1 MIELEEKIKKRKKE
15 DFITLIIGCTFL
27 IIFAL
32 QLYRAY
38 LEVGVLNFDLILF
51 NFEYN
56 LKNRFFFVPTKEYKV
71 IFLLISMF
79 FLIKSLDIL
88 SNNKKYMRGEEY
100 GSSRWATSKEKQK
113 YKDRKEQK
121 NLILAEDIRLS
132 LNGRKIKRNANVCVV
147 GASGTGKSRYVVK
160 PNLMQLNTSYVITDP
175 KGELFKETGKM
186 FLNHKYKVKVFNLKD
201 ISETMKYNP
210 FKYFYKIEDI
220 FSFIK
225 MLIENTDNGAKGN
238 DPFWEKAETLL
249 LQAIMIYLYEERPK
263 HEQTLPNVIKL
274 LRTAKIAE
282 DEEKGTVNPLDI
294 IFSDLEKEKGETFA
308 VKQYKDFKAGSGKT
322 LKTVLMCALTR
333 LAFVDI
339 PTIENMLSDDELEIE
354 KLGQEKTALFVII
367 PDNESSFNFLVSILY
382 NQMFKV
388 LVNIADTKTL
398 KIPIQYVLDEIA
410 NIGQIPNFEKVMGT
424 IRSRKMSA
432 MIFLQ
437 SISQL
442 ENMYK
447 NTWKSI
453 VDNCNS
459 TLFLG
464 GDESAEWMSKK
475 LGKRTIDSTTTNQS
489 RGRNKSTSE
498 NNVILG
504 RELMTAEEITRM
516 PDEDCICKIRGSYPM
531 YSRKYD
537 ITKHPLY
544 SELGDAFDP
553 ENKNNFNFQDLIIA
567 QKRNMKTNAEELAE
581 NLEKMKD
588 MLEESGV

>member
-38 LEVGVLNFDLILF
+38 LEVGVLNFDSILF

-489 RGRNKSTSE
+489 RGRNRSTSE

>member
-15 DFITLIIGCTFL
+15 DFITLIIGCIFL

-38 LEVGVLNFDLILF
+38 LEVGVLNFDSILL

-56 LKNRFFFVPTKEYKV
+56 IKNKFFFVPTKEYKV

-132 LNGRKIKRNANVCVV
+132 LNGRKIKKNANVCVV

-249 LQAIMIYLYEERPK
+249 LQAVMIYLYEERPK

-282 DEEKGTVNPLDI
+282 DEEKGAVNPLDI

-308 VKQYKDFKAGSGKT
+308 VKQYKDFKSGSGKT

-388 LVNIADTKTL
+388 LVNIADKKTL

-489 RGRNKSTSE
+489 RGRNRSTSE
-498 NNVILG
+498 NNMILG

-581 NLEKMKD
+581 NLEKMKE

>member
-1 MIELEEKIKKRKKE
+1 
-15 DFITLIIGCTFL
+15 
-27 IIFAL
+27 
-32 QLYRAY
+32 
-38 LEVGVLNFDLILF
+38 
-51 NFEYN
+51 
-56 LKNRFFFVPTKEYKV
+56 
-71 IFLLISMF
+71 
-79 FLIKSLDIL
+79 
-88 SNNKKYMRGEEY
+88 
-100 GSSRWATSKEKQK
+100 
-113 YKDRKEQK
+113 
-121 NLILAEDIRLS
+121 
-132 LNGRKIKRNANVCVV
+132 
-147 GASGTGKSRYVVK
+147 
-160 PNLMQLNTSYVITDP
+160 
-175 KGELFKETGKM
+175 
-186 FLNHKYKVKVFNLKD
+186 
-201 ISETMKYNP
+201 
-210 FKYFYKIEDI
+210 
-220 FSFIK
+220 
-225 MLIENTDNGAKGN
+225 
-238 DPFWEKAETLL
+238 
-249 LQAIMIYLYEERPK
+249 
-263 HEQTLPNVIKL
+263 
-274 LRTAKIAE
+274 
-282 DEEKGTVNPLDI
+282 
-294 IFSDLEKEKGETFA
+294 
-308 VKQYKDFKAGSGKT
+308 
-322 LKTVLMCALTR
+322 
-333 LAFVDI
+333 
-339 PTIENMLSDDELEIE
+339 
-354 KLGQEKTALFVII
+354 
-367 PDNESSFNFLVSILY
+367 
-382 NQMFKV
+382 
-388 LVNIADTKTL
+388 
-398 KIPIQYVLDEIA
+398 
-410 NIGQIPNFEKVMGT
+410 
-424 IRSRKMSA
+424 MSA

-489 RGRNKSTSE
+489 RGRNRSTSE

>member
-38 LEVGVLNFDLILF
+38 LEVGVLNFDSILF

-282 DEEKGTVNPLDI
+282 DEEKGAVNPLDI

-308 VKQYKDFKAGSGKT
+308 VKQYKDFKAGSRKT

-388 LVNIADTKTL
+388 LVNIADKKTL

-489 RGRNKSTSE
+489 RGRNRSTSE

-553 ENKNNFNFQDLIIA
+553 ENKNNFNFQDLIIS

>member
-308 VKQYKDFKAGSGKT
+308 VSNIRI
-322 LKTVLMCALTR
+322 LKL
-333 LAFVDI
+333 D
-339 PTIENMLSDDELEIE
+339 
-354 KLGQEKTALFVII
+354 QEK
-367 PDNESSFNFLVSILY
+367 
-382 NQMFKV
+382 
-388 LVNIADTKTL
+388 
-398 KIPIQYVLDEIA
+398 
-410 NIGQIPNFEKVMGT
+410 
-424 IRSRKMSA
+424 
-432 MIFLQ
+432 
-437 SISQL
+437 
-442 ENMYK
+442 
-447 NTWKSI
+447 
-453 VDNCNS
+453 
-459 TLFLG
+459 
-464 GDESAEWMSKK
+464 
-475 LGKRTIDSTTTNQS
+475 
-489 RGRNKSTSE
+489 
-498 NNVILG
+498 
-504 RELMTAEEITRM
+504 
-516 PDEDCICKIRGSYPM
+516 
-531 YSRKYD
+531 
-537 ITKHPLY
+537 H
-544 SELGDAFDP
+544 
-553 ENKNNFNFQDLIIA
+553 
-567 QKRNMKTNAEELAE
+567 
-581 NLEKMKD
+581 
-588 MLEESGV
+588 